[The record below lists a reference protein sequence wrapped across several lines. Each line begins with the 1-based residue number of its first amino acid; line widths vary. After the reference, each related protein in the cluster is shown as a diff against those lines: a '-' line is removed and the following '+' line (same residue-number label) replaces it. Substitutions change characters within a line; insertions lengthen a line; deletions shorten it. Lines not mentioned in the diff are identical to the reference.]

1 MSIKLNDVTYTID
14 VVVDN
19 SPIINF
25 EVLDSNGDRQAYWFK
40 TEDASNL
47 EQQAYNV
54 LKNRSEFSGAV
65 DC

>member
-25 EVLDSNGDRQAYWFK
+25 EVLDSNGDRNIYWFK
-40 TEDASNL
+40 TEDTSNL
-47 EQQAYNV
+47 EQQAYTV
-54 LKNRSEFSGAV
+54 LKSRSEFAGAV